1 MQIQWRYDSLNP
13 WWSVSRPA
21 SFFRL
26 ALATFLAPSAFGS
39 EPFAYAGIGL
49 DATAASL
56 KARFPNSKLA
66 GNTLTVAPKDS
77 RDHVYGVELAAPG
90 IPRTV
95 RISFE
100 RPAGG
105 GGGPAAAYPKCKVLE
120 ARLRAANGAADEIR
134 KAPEAR
140 PPRADRVWKRDRQTL
155 TLICFAGPGGESLAE
170 AVVIVE
176 R

>member
-1 MQIQWRYDSLNP
+1 M
-13 WWSVSRPA
+13 
-21 SFFRL
+21 
-26 ALATFLAPSAFGS
+26 FLAPSALAA

-56 KARFPNSKLA
+56 KSRFPNSKFA
-66 GNTLTVAPKDS
+66 DNTLSVAPKDS
-77 RDHVYGVELAAPG
+77 RDHVYGVQLAAPG
-90 IPRTV
+90 KKPRSV

-120 ARLRAANGAADEIR
+120 ARLRAANGNADEIR
-134 KAPEAR
+134 KAADAR
-140 PPRADRVWKRDRQTL
+140 PPRADRVWKRARETR